1 MRNYQCIELK
11 FNIPFNDEISFHS
24 HLYLEDNK
32 IEIRVLLKDNEN
44 FSRKYMMWFGNQNDS
59 EIISNYVTAKT
70 FKNDKELIDIS
81 LSNSKVLSLVSEQY
95 DEIGQLYFTIVIDKI
110 ILYKKAVEIEKEYAK
125 IYLNQDGFDLVK
137 SFYSLFTS
145 FGNDGNVDIGRMKGM
160 SNFYKLGKS
169 KFRPEFEF
177 NVSDRKDDRSPKIEK
192 IPILKFYYES
202 DATDEDIILYFSIAC
217 KICSFYL
224 GNNIEFDRAVICR
237 DNYRII
243 LRNTLETKFTL
254 NVSSLNWLLK
264 VRGIEGFLKLNW
276 EKKFLSNRDKLSE
289 AITNYT
295 HARLLDTNSRF
306 MLLFSVIE
314 ICMGRNKLVA
324 KKFELAVTAKQKKEL
339 YKSAFELI
347 RKTIHKKDYKDFEK
361 KWNVA
366 QQKLL
371 FKPMKSPL
379 EKFLKSN
386 KINTEILE
394 ISLDDM
400 MQIRNNIIHGS
411 VDPEMT
417 EMIKKA
423 NVELFR
429 ITPILILNALGIKQW
444 QQKT

>member
-1 MRNYQCIELK
+1 MKNYQCIELIFK
-11 FNIPFNDEISFHS
+11 VPFNEEKSFHS
-24 HLYLEDNK
+24 HLYLDENK
-32 IEIRVLLKDNEN
+32 IEIKVLLKDCED
-44 FSRKYMMWFGNQNDS
+44 FSRKYMMWFSNQNDS

-81 LSNSKVLSLVSEQY
+81 LSNSKVLSLGSEQY
-95 DEIGQLYFTIVIDKI
+95 DEVGHLYFTIVIDKI
-110 ILYKKAVEIEKEYAK
+110 ILYKKAVKIEKEYAK

-137 SFYSLFTS
+137 NFYSLFTG
-145 FGNDGNVDIGRMKGM
+145 FGNDGKVDIGRMRGM

-177 NVSDRKDDRSPKIEK
+177 NVSDSKDDRSPKIEK
-192 IPILKFYYES
+192 IPILKFYF
-202 DATDEDIILYFSIAC
+202 DIGTTDEDIILYFSIAC

-237 DNYRII
+237 EEYRVIF
-243 LRNTLETKFTL
+243 RNTLQTKFAL
-254 NVSSLNWLLK
+254 NVSSLNWLLN
-264 VRGIEGFLKLNW
+264 VRGIEVFLKLNW
-276 EKKFLSNRDKLSE
+276 DKKFLSNRDKLSE

-306 MLLFSVIE
+306 MLLYSVIE
-314 ICMGRNKLVA
+314 ICMGGNKPIA
-324 KKFELAVTAKQKKEL
+324 KKFELAVAAKQKKEF
-339 YKSAFELI
+339 YKNAFEI
-347 RKTIHKKDYKDFEK
+347 IKKTIHKKDFADFEK

-366 QQKLL
+366 QEKLL
-371 FKPMKSPL
+371 YKPMKSPL
-379 EKFLKSN
+379 DKFLKSN

-400 MQIRNNIIHGS
+400 MRIRNNIFHGS

-429 ITPILILNALGIKQW
+429 ITPILILNILGIKQW
-444 QQKT
+444 QQRA